1 MAGATRM
8 KIVMKSVLFGAA
20 SALLLASASFASPA
34 GQVFEVTEPEA
45 VFTIAFDAEGA
56 YVIEAGET
64 TSAGTWTLEDGVLC
78 LTGAES
84 EEPSCGTWTDL
95 EVGESTV
102 TAEWSQDGVEVTI
115 LRVE

>member
-1 MAGATRM
+1 M

-20 SALLLASASFASPA
+20 SALLLASASLASPA

-64 TSAGTWTLEDGVLC
+64 TSTGAWTLEEGVLC
-78 LTGAES
+78 LSAPEAEA
-84 EEPSCGTWTDL
+84 PQCAPWTNL

-102 TAEWSQDGVEVTI
+102 TTDWSDDGSEITI